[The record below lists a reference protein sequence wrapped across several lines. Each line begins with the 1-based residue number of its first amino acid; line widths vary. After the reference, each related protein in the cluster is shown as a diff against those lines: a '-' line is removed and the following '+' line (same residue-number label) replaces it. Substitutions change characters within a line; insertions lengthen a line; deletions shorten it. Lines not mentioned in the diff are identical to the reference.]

1 MRLRG
6 KDGESK
12 VTVWQDGIGGASV
25 VTCWYGFIE
34 RGERASRDRG
44 AGGDGQRA
52 VGRKHDKADIGQLQR
67 RCWPQKP
74 QKGLKNRRVVM
85 RNERVILSLFSRPQ
99 RPSLWKGLA

>member
-1 MRLRG
+1 MQRG
-6 KDGESK
+6 QSEVCDCEERDGESK

-52 VGRKHDKADIGQLQR
+52 VGAKARQSGYRTVATAL
-67 RCWPQKP
+67 
-74 QKGLKNRRVVM
+74 
-85 RNERVILSLFSRPQ
+85 
-99 RPSLWKGLA
+99 LATEATEGFEK